1 MSEEGLLLLGLGLIA
16 ASLLLIVVEVFV
28 PSGGLIAIT
37 AGIAALVGVISLLFR
52 YDPWWGLMGLIAL
65 MVIGPAALGFA
76 LKVWPNTPLGRKM
89 LLGDTTEDQL
99 EAQRQQERSERDA
112 LQALVGAEGVAMT
125 DLRPVGAV
133 RIDGTRYDALAEV
146 GVIAAGTKVRVTK
159 VEFNQIKVREA

>member
-37 AGIAALVGVISLLFR
+37 AGIAALVGVISLFR
-52 YDPWWGLMGLIAL
+52 YDPWWGLMGLIVL

-89 LLGDTTEDQL
+89 LLGDTTEEQI
-99 EAQRQQERSERDA
+99 EAERQKERNERNA
-112 LQALVGAEGVAMT
+112 LHALVGAEGVAMT
-125 DLRPVGAV
+125 DLRPVGVV
-133 RIDGTRYDALAEV
+133 RIDGTRYDALAEI
-146 GVIAAGTKVRVTK
+146 GVIAAGTRVRVTR
-159 VEFNQIKVREA
+159 VEFNQLKVREA

>member
-1 MSEEGLLLLGLGLIA
+1 M
-16 ASLLLIVVEVFV
+16 
-28 PSGGLIAIT
+28 
-37 AGIAALVGVISLLFR
+37 
-52 YDPWWGLMGLIAL
+52 
-65 MVIGPAALGFA
+65 
-76 LKVWPNTPLGRKM
+76 
-89 LLGDTTEDQL
+89 TEDQL

-112 LQALVGAEGVAMT
+112 LHALVGAEGVAMT

>member
-16 ASLLLIVVEVFV
+16 ASLLLMVVEVFV

-37 AGIAALVGVISLLFR
+37 AGIAALVGVISLFR
-52 YDPWWGLMGLIAL
+52 SDSWWGLMGLIAL

-76 LKVWPNTPLGRKM
+76 LKVWPNTPLGRRM
-89 LLGDTTEDQL
+89 LLGDMTEEQI
-99 EAQRQQERSERDA
+99 EAERLKERTERDA
-112 LQALVGAEGVAMT
+112 LHALVGAEGVAMT

>member
-37 AGIAALVGVISLLFR
+37 AGIAALVGVISLFR

-146 GVIAAGTKVRVTK
+146 GVIAAGTNVRVTK

>member
-1 MSEEGLLLLGLGLIA
+1 VSEEGLLLLGLGLIA

>member
-37 AGIAALVGVISLLFR
+37 AGIAALVGVISLFR
-52 YDPWWGLMGLIAL
+52 YDPWWGLMGLVAL

-76 LKVWPNTPLGRKM
+76 LKVWPNTPLGRRM
-89 LLGDTTEDQL
+89 LLGDMTEEQI
-99 EAQRQQERSERDA
+99 EAERQKERSERDA
-112 LQALVGAEGVAMT
+112 LHALVGAEGVAMT

-133 RIDGTRYDALAEV
+133 RIEGTRYDALAEV